1 VEATLARIEAHEQEF
16 EELDIADVDIDDPA
30 FEALLVGRKVKV
42 LLGDVD
48 LIRWKQDL
56 IEDRNRLATLHAAA
70 QQVTAARDDK
80 LCKLREIIARSA
92 SNPPCEQP
100 RQPQSHCLHRLCR
113 HGDVSLRPAG
123 RMGQVR
129 SRHRIGAGHGLRA
142 QSTDPAASCAKT

>member
-1 VEATLARIEAHEQEF
+1 VHRQLKDVEATLARIEAHEQEF
-16 EELDIADVDIDDPA
+16 EELDIADVDIEDPA

-80 LCKLREIIARSA
+80 LCKLREIIAREVP
-92 SNPPCEQP
+92 NPEQP
-100 RQPQSHCLHRLCR
+100 R
-113 HGDVSLRPAG
+113 
-123 RMGQVR
+123 
-129 SRHRIGAGHGLRA
+129 
-142 QSTDPAASCAKT
+142 